1 MQEDAKMYAQIKIPN
16 MLIIHLGMKDILIN
30 KEVSPRLYA
39 IKRARIKLQ
48 AVTKNKAFPIHLAKA
63 FEIIRI
69 LSLKSFMRALS
80 IHLIQVKI
88 IRKIFKT

>member
-1 MQEDAKMYAQIKIPN
+1 MYVQIKIPN
-16 MLIIHLGMKDILIN
+16 ISISHQGMKDILIN

-39 IKRARIKLQ
+39 IKRDRIKLQ
-48 AVTKNKAFPIHLAKA
+48 AVTKCKAFPIHLAKA

-69 LSLKSFMRALS
+69 LPLKSFMRGLS
-80 IHLIQVKI
+80 IHLTQVKI

>member
-1 MQEDAKMYAQIKIPN
+1 MYVQIKILN
-16 MLIIHLGMKDILIN
+16 ILISHQGMKDILIN

-48 AVTKNKAFPIHLAKA
+48 AATKYKAFPIHLAKA

-69 LSLKSFMRALS
+69 LSLKSFMRGLS
-80 IHLIQVKI
+80 IHLTQVKI